1 MSYRAR
7 PGDGSAWVTGA
18 SSGIGRGVAL
28 ELAKRGYVV
37 YTSARRVEELQS
49 LAREAAGL
57 TGRIEVAQLD
67 VTDRDACLKT
77 FELIESKGP
86 IALAFLNAGSWFD
99 DPPGDYCG
107 VGFRKTFD
115 LNVLGVA
122 NCLNPAM
129 RAMRGRRK
137 GQIAI
142 TASIAGF
149 GGLPNNGPYGPSKAA
164 VISIAVG
171 AKFLAD
177 QSDVT
182 VQVVNPGYV
191 RTPLT
196 DGRREDPKMFMIESA
211 DAAQRICNGFER
223 EGFEITFPRRLS
235 WFLKFMNHMPYP
247 VYFGMF
253 AWFLPKAKE

>member
-1 MSYRAR
+1 MTYRAQ
-7 PGDGSAWVTGA
+7 PSDGSAWVTGA

-28 ELAKRGYVV
+28 ELARRGYVV
-37 YTSARRVEELQS
+37 WACARRVEELQS
-49 LAREAAGL
+49 LAKEASGL
-57 TGRIEVAQLD
+57 TGRIEVAPLD
-67 VTDRDACLKT
+67 VTDRDACNKT
-77 FELIESKGP
+77 FALIESKGP

-99 DPPGDYCG
+99 DSPGDYG
-107 VGFRKTFD
+107 GEAFRKTFE

-122 NCLNPAM
+122 NCLNPVM
-129 RAMRGRRK
+129 RAMRGRRT

-164 VISIAVG
+164 VISMAVG

-177 QSDVT
+177 QSGVT

-196 DGRREDPKMFMIESA
+196 DGRRDDPKLFMIESI
-211 DAAQRICNGFER
+211 DACRRICDGFER
-223 EGFEITFPRRLS
+223 GGFEITFPRRLS

-247 VYFGMF
+247 VYFGLF